1 MAWFV
6 FIYLRIPPVLF
17 FNLIYFHGFTFH
29 LSIVINFQIHT
40 VGPELVSELWR
51 HTTYDSQVSETENV
65 KQRPV
70 YCQPPLLQQNPFPT
84 LVFTIALSG
93 TTFNPTAR
101 AKTPGKH
108 PERVPPNGNWNLTT
122 VHSLVFTMQVC
133 IRASLKQ
140 LSLAVGL
147 QSNMFASHLLPIRS
161 GPLHLFDL
169 IFHQSPS
176 PLFPLS
182 VEIFRTSGYLLFP
195 PSGTF
200 FSLSFPCLAHCHPS
214 NLYKYHILRKASS
227 DHTL

>member
-1 MAWFV
+1 MCVGFLFLFLFSILYLWAFYFV
-6 FIYLRIPPVLF
+6 P
-17 FNLIYFHGFTFH
+17 LIYISVFVPVPYCLDNCGF
-29 LSIVINFQIHT
+29 VA
-40 VGPELVSELWR
+40 E
-51 HTTYDSQVSETENV
+51 
-65 KQRPV
+65 
-70 YCQPPLLQQNPFPT
+70 
-84 LVFTIALSG
+84 
-93 TTFNPTAR
+93 
-101 AKTPGKH
+101 H